1 MDDDLLRDYQASTD
15 WSSLEQD
22 DKEKRL
28 WRKLAL
34 AGFLLAAGVGMLTGG
49 LWLYF
54 MAPKSDAATAL
65 IILGS
70 ICFIPGFYHVRIAY
84 KTWKKVPGFTLDAI
98 PDI

>member
-1 MDDDLLRDYQASTD
+1 MCSIMQFDATCQSINQALSGHH
-15 WSSLEQD
+15 LCCLC
-22 DKEKRL
+22 R
-28 WRKLAL
+28 
-34 AGFLLAAGVGMLTGG
+34 GVVTLTCCPCPP
-49 LWLYF
+49 L
-54 MAPKSDAATAL
+54 PRPAATAL